1 MHILTIAIQ
10 TTTQTPTLQSTEMT
24 MPPDDRNMDCS
35 LERAQK
41 CSRVQLEN
49 GLALLLQLPS
59 RLPKITILVAQQI
72 SWDPATGNAH
82 GIPEFIPGFRWA
94 SCCSILSFLCN
105 VL

>member
-1 MHILTIAIQ
+1 MADKMYLTKPCLCRFICKLTLKLTIAIQ

-49 GLALLLQLPS
+49 G
-59 RLPKITILVAQQI
+59 I
-72 SWDPATGNAH
+72 ATHHDSN
-82 GIPEFIPGFRWA
+82 IIRFFTFVW
-94 SCCSILSFLCN
+94 
-105 VL
+105 